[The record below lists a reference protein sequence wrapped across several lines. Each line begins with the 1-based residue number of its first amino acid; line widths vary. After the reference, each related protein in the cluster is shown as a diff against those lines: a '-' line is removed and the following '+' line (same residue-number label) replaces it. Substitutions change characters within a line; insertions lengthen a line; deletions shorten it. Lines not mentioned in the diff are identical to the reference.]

1 MKPCRPLHGGLRH
14 KAHGQMEHLLLP
26 GKGLRSEACL
36 KIPMQATSAH
46 NRSSNISTDPPLAYL
61 PEVGRQQLCRLFWQN
76 MRPVANRCF
85 ADGGGLS
92 HLSAQQRRT
101 WIIAK
106 RQAKADNQP
115 MPTTWPL
122 NQQPTAGGSASSA
135 QTISDL
141 ELRLANRDAQ
151 IMKISS
157 VYMGSPAHIDEFN
170 TGLLAREWRPL

>member
-1 MKPCRPLHGGLRH
+1 MGVCATRPMARWSTCCSPGRACAPRHVLRYLCKQH
-14 KAHGQMEHLLLP
+14 QPTIA
-26 GKGLRSEACL
+26 
-36 KIPMQATSAH
+36 
-46 NRSSNISTDPPLAYL
+46 RSSNISTDPPLAYL

-141 ELRLANRDAQ
+141 ELRLANHDAQ